1 MSGLAAAACACGGEY
16 YETYIKKI
24 GSRNTA
30 LGYHGYI
37 CLVVLA
43 REGLVSS
50 GQWTEVRVASAAGKH
65 IARLA
70 PEEPQS

>member
-30 LGYHGYI
+30 LGYHVG
-37 CLVVLA
+37 
-43 REGLVSS
+43 
-50 GQWTEVRVASAAGKH
+50 AA
-65 IARLA
+65 AL
-70 PEEPQS
+70 EPPNPPMDY